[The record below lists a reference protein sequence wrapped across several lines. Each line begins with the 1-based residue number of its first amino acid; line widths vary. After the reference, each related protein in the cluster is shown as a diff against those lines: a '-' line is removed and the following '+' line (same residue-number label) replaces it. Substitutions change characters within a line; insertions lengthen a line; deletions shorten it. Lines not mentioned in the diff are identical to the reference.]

1 MFLEIQ
7 IELSTRKSI
16 LLLTIHSRV
25 KILIFDS
32 ESNRDIKN
40 VFFRHIFIFFF
51 QKSIVQSK
59 VCLSQKKLKVDN
71 CMKRYFLHQLSNF
84 DSKIGFDIKNI
95 FLNMK
100 NQNHFLSL
108 LVLFSQKKFFT
119 LSEIISY
126 KMVYYYYC

>member
-7 IELSTRKSI
+7 IEVSTRKSI
-16 LLLTIHSRV
+16 LLLTIRFSSPNFNFRLGKQSWHQ
-25 KILIFDS
+25 KCIFYA
-32 ESNRDIKN
+32 RQ
-40 VFFRHIFIFFF
+40 FFF
-51 QKSIVQSK
+51 QTSIVQSK
-59 VCLSQKKLKVDN
+59 VCFESKKLKVDI

-95 FLNMK
+95 FLNTR

-108 LVLFSQKKFFT
+108 LVLFSQRKFFT